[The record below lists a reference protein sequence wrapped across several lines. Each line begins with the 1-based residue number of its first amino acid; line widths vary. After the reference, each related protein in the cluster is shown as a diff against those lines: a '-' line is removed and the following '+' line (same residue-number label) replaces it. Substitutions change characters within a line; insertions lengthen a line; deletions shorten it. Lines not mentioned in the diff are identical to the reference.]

1 MPTIQEINKLRQAT
15 GCSLK
20 DCKEAFEYAE
30 SHEGCTPLGYLKAK
44 TLAVNIQPFERKV
57 KAFSAMKRNKYD

>member
-1 MPTIQEINKLRQAT
+1 MTVEDIKKLRENT

-44 TLAVNIQPFERKV
+44 TLAVNIQPFEAKV
-57 KAFSAMKRNKYD
+57 RAFSSMERNKYD

>member
-1 MPTIQEINKLRQAT
+1 MTIEDIKKLRENT

-30 SHEGCTPLGYLKAK
+30 SHDGCTPLGYLKAK
-44 TLAVNIQPFERKV
+44 CFAVRIEPFEEKV
-57 KAFSAMKRNKYD
+57 RVFSK

>member
-1 MPTIQEINKLRQAT
+1 MTIEDIKKLREQT

-44 TLAVNIQPFERKV
+44 MLAVKIESFGEKV
-57 KAFSAMKRNKYD
+57 RVFSK